1 MRDVC
6 ENLSRGAVSIPSQSI
21 LHLTGFLST
30 QAILCKN
37 NIDVHLPVMLSSH
50 VSPRGPSSG
59 DDPPY
64 SRTEYDDDCEEEERA
79 TAVWELRGAGVGP
92 SATVTRTH
100 TRRSVQHTYPE
111 AGRG

>member
-1 MRDVC
+1 
-6 ENLSRGAVSIPSQSI
+6 
-21 LHLTGFLST
+21 
-30 QAILCKN
+30 
-37 NIDVHLPVMLSSH
+37 

-64 SRTEYDDDCEEEERA
+64 SRTEYEEEEEEEERA

-100 TRRSVQHTYPE
+100 TRRSVQHIPGSRQGLVPE
-111 AGRG
+111 GGKDSGLIVARCPFRVALNVILFCLHVHPY